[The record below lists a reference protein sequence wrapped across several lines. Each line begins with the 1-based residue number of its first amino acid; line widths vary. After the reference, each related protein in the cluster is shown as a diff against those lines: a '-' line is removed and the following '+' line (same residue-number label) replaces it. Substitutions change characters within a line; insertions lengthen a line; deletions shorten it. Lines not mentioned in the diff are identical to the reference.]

1 MSKLRVVLSL
11 LAIAS
16 FGSRATAQN
25 PFQAPPPTAVDPPTE
40 AEQALDEALA
50 KVEALGSVRAD
61 IRQDVT
67 MLGQEFT
74 VRGSY
79 SQTGPYTFL
88 LDLEVE
94 GLPEASGRMRQVSDG
109 EVLHD
114 FQQILDQRY
123 YFRLELPEA
132 LARLNQAPFE
142 EVHRE
147 YIIRQQMGLTGPSAL
162 LDGLR
167 QGVSFDRKT
176 AGKLDGRPVWI
187 LRGRW
192 KDLAAFGLGPFAS
205 VPAYMPSVVEV
216 QVDQETGW
224 PYRVLLLG
232 ARRSSLRKANAPT
245 IDPATGRP
253 IGNVA
258 ADEEPPSR
266 FLLSYENVEFDPEI
280 DPTLF
285 IFRVPDADRDRVR
298 DRTPE
303 MLSMIDQA
311 ARGIE
316 IAKQQDAAAGA
327 ESTGDVLED
336 VIQIP
341 SPEPEPTPVAPPA
354 GLDAVNPSGR

>member
-1 MSKLRVVLSL
+1 MSKLRVLLCL
-11 LAIAS
+11 LAIAGFCS
-16 FGSRATAQN
+16 TASAQN
-25 PFQAPPPTAVDPPTE
+25 PFQAPQPTPAEPPTE
-40 AEQALDEALA
+40 AEQALDEAMTKLG
-50 KVEALGSVRAD
+50 ALGSVRAD

-67 MLGQEFT
+67 MLGQDFT
-74 VRGSY
+74 VLGSY

-94 GLPEASGRMRQVSDG
+94 GLPETRGRMRQVSDG
-109 EVLHD
+109 KVLYD

-132 LARLNQAPFE
+132 LARLNQPPFE
-142 EVHRE
+142 PIHRD

-167 QGVSFDRKT
+167 QGVGFDRKV
-176 AGKLDGRPVWI
+176 AGELNGRPVWI

-192 KDLAAFGLGPFAS
+192 KDLAAFGLGPLAS

-216 QVDQETGW
+216 QIDQETGW

-232 ARRSSLRKANAPT
+232 KRRSIIKETNTPT

-258 ADEEPPSR
+258 ADDEPPSR

-303 MLSMIDQA
+303 MLALIDEA

-316 IAKQQDAAAGA
+316 IAKQQEAAAGS

-341 SPEPEPTPVAPPA
+341 SPEAEPVPEAPPA
-354 GLDAVNPSGR
+354 GLDPANPSGR